1 MGQTKQ
7 QGRQKQVNQHQRRKA
22 KNMRED
28 IKKRLTSKVVWLSV
42 LAQVLVI
49 VAIVHPEI
57 RGTVEI
63 ISVALLEI
71 LTAFGVL
78 NNPTDKE
85 NF

>member
-1 MGQTKQ
+1 
-7 QGRQKQVNQHQRRKA
+7 
-22 KNMRED
+22 MRED

-57 RGTVEI
+57 RGTVEV
-63 ISVALLEI
+63 ISVAVLEI

-78 NNPTDKE
+78 NNPTDRGK
-85 NF
+85 F

>member
-1 MGQTKQ
+1 
-7 QGRQKQVNQHQRRKA
+7 
-22 KNMRED
+22 MRED
-28 IKKRLTSKVVWLSV
+28 IKKRLRSKVVWLSV

-78 NNPTDKE
+78 NNPKDRG

>member
-1 MGQTKQ
+1 MK
-7 QGRQKQVNQHQRRKA
+7 
-22 KNMRED
+22 ED

-57 RGTVEI
+57 RGTVEV
-63 ISVALLEI
+63 ISVAVLEI

-78 NNPTDKE
+78 NNPTDRGK
-85 NF
+85 F

>member
-1 MGQTKQ
+1 
-7 QGRQKQVNQHQRRKA
+7 
-22 KNMRED
+22 MRED

-49 VAIVHPEI
+49 IAIVHPEI

-63 ISVALLEI
+63 ISVAVLEI

-78 NNPTDKE
+78 NNPADRG

>member
-1 MGQTKQ
+1 
-7 QGRQKQVNQHQRRKA
+7 
-22 KNMRED
+22 MRED
-28 IKKRLTSKVVWLSV
+28 IKKRLQSKVVWLSV

-63 ISVALLEI
+63 ISVAVLEI

-78 NNPTDKE
+78 NNPKDRGS
-85 NF
+85 F

>member
-1 MGQTKQ
+1 
-7 QGRQKQVNQHQRRKA
+7 
-22 KNMRED
+22 MRED

-78 NNPTDKE
+78 NNPKDRV

>member
-1 MGQTKQ
+1 
-7 QGRQKQVNQHQRRKA
+7 
-22 KNMRED
+22 MRED

-49 VAIVHPEI
+49 VAIVRPEI

-63 ISVALLEI
+63 ISVAVLEI

-78 NNPTDKE
+78 NNPADRGK
-85 NF
+85 F